1 MKKSG
6 YSVLEVL
13 LGIFILGII
22 IKASSNLG
30 NYSELRERIFI
41 RQFEEDLRMVKF
53 EVDFTTKMI
62 FVQINR
68 YDYEIKVGF
77 RGKIVKKIKVPPK
90 CKFDHRSKRVDF
102 TGRERGHTIIFCSSK
117 KTYEITITPNV
128 ERILLKEWYYENY

>member
-77 RGKIVKKIKVPPK
+77 RGKIVKKNKSATK
-90 CKFDHRSKRVDF
+90 M
-102 TGRERGHTIIFCSSK
+102 
-117 KTYEITITPNV
+117 
-128 ERILLKEWYYENY
+128 